1 MDWKEQLPT
10 LLAEEEV
17 QTLDVRLICI
27 KDKEKWFLKRLRAIV
42 FHSEPSIPEQVCYS
56 SYLFL
61 RRKMSASDF
70 LQLLSDLTTRS
81 TLPQEELEKLSYE
94 EKLKKFSFNGQE
106 IFCEFVNVVFSNH
119 SHGNSRW
126 GLGDYT
132 LPTWNFGGNLYPD
145 PQESYEPLI
154 ASDAKYF
161 PKPIDGQAWY
171 LYEKALQSLND
182 SLPPIEISIED
193 DRAYFKSIDFEE
205 EASILRCR
213 CEGKLLSESLIRLYT
228 NSIQVEDKQA
238 ANEIVFRLQDHPK
251 IISLALT
258 YRDTLLDRRD
268 MDLAYPQFGIPRD
281 VNIIARSLRPGGG
294 LIADPTPAIE
304 KIAQADPSN
313 VATIAA
319 PHLELV
325 NSYYLNT
332 LRQSQQSFFWALI
345 GGGIGIAFFIV
356 SAFLIIFRQPANS
369 SYLGPAITALAGG
382 AVEVIAGIMLKLYG
396 STSNQA
402 AAYHVRLDRIQ
413 RFFIANSACEGMESD
428 IKYSTRAELI
438 RKLMDLSL

>member
-1 MDWKEQLPT
+1 MDWKEQLST
-10 LLAEEEV
+10 LLEGEV
-17 QTLDVRLICI
+17 QILDVRLICI
-27 KDKEKWFLKRLRAIV
+27 KGNEKWFLKRLRAIV
-42 FHSEPSIPEQVCYS
+42 FRTEPSIPEQVYYP

-61 RRKMSASDF
+61 RRKMSPSDF

-106 IFCEFVNVVFSNH
+106 IFCEVVNVVFSNH

-126 GLGDYT
+126 GLGDYA

-145 PQESYEPLI
+145 LQESQEPLI

-161 PKPIDGQAWY
+161 PRPIDGQAWY
-171 LYEKALQSLND
+171 LYGKALQSPND
-182 SLPPIEISIED
+182 SLPTIEISIED
-193 DRAYFKSIDFEE
+193 DRAFFKSIDFEE
-205 EASILRCR
+205 ETSILRCK
-213 CEGKLLSESLIRLYT
+213 CEGKLLSQSLIRLYT
-228 NSIQVEDKQA
+228 NSIQVEDKQGES
-238 ANEIVFRLQDHPK
+238 EIVFHLQDHPK

-258 YRDTLLDRRD
+258 YGDTLLDRRD
-268 MDLAYPQFGIPRD
+268 MNLAYPQFGIPRD
-281 VNIIARSLRPGGG
+281 VNIITRSLRPGGG
-294 LIADPTPAIE
+294 VMADPTPAIE

-345 GGGIGIAFFIV
+345 GGGVGIIFFFRLRPSYYLSTTNQFIV
-356 SAFLIIFRQPANS
+356 SRSYHYRISRRRGRSNSGHYVETVRECFRSGS
-369 SYLGPAITALAGG
+369 SVPC
-382 AVEVIAGIMLKLYG
+382 
-396 STSNQA
+396 SP
-402 AAYHVRLDRIQ
+402 R
-413 RFFIANSACEGMESD
+413 
-428 IKYSTRAELI
+428 
-438 RKLMDLSL
+438 